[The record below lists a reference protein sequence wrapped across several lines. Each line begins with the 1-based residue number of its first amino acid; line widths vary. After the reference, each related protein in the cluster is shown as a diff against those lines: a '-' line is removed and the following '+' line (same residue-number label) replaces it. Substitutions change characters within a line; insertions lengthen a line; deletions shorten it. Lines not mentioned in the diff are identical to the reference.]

1 MLVWIA
7 RIILGTNKGD
17 VGRGK
22 LTEIEERIFGGD
34 CRGGKYSVVKM
45 KEHLPFSREFNISV
59 VVDRVV

>member
-1 MLVWIA
+1 M
-7 RIILGTNKGD
+7 
-17 VGRGK
+17 
-22 LTEIEERIFGGD
+22 TEIEERIFGGD